1 MECYVYKTFL
11 TIRNEWDMEMIK
23 SVLLS
28 IFSIKF
34 CLGCLKG
41 TPE

>member
-11 TIRNEWDMEMIK
+11 TIRNEWFMEIIK

-28 IFSIKF
+28 ISIKL
-34 CLGCLKG
+34 CLVCLKG